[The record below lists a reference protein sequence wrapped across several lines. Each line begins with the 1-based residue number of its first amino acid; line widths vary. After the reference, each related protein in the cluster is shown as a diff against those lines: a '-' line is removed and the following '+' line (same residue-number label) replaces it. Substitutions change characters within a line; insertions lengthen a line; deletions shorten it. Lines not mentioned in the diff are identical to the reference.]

1 MRRVEKY
8 MFIIENC
15 IDLCKNGCLAHTE
28 RLTYQKIK
36 TVINGKIKTVINGKI
51 KTVINGKIKTVING
65 KIKTVIKVL
74 EAIKTNKINI
84 PNPFINLGCKFC
96 STFFKSGFLVN

>member
-28 RLTYQKIK
+28 RLTYQ
-36 TVINGKIKTVINGKI
+36 
-51 KTVINGKIKTVING
+51 KIKTVING